1 MRGGVGTLD
10 AEATDGMTL
19 PSSDIGYDEPGPRP
33 TGLPVWPFVLTIV
46 VVQLVDLVLNSRVTF
61 EPLTAE
67 RWVRTSLLWVQDTG
81 NLLFLGAA
89 VVLVLVLVL
98 RSRPRWVLAVLVA
111 YLSVATFNLVLNVFA
126 LVATAEHNEE
136 RRLTLLWDVGLVYL
150 STVLVFSLWYRLLD
164 TELAGGAFEF
174 PVDPAR
180 PDRSPGWID
189 YVFLSFNTNATFGP
203 TAEVVH
209 ARTAKVVMMCQTL
222 LSLLVLVVLVARIVG
237 LGD

>member
-1 MRGGVGTLD
+1 VLD
-10 AEATDGMTL
+10 A
-19 PSSDIGYDEPGPRP
+19 
-33 TGLPVWPFVLTIV
+33 
-46 VVQLVDLVLNSRVTF
+46 VLNSRVTF

-67 RWVRTSLLWVQDTG
+67 GWVRASLLWVQDTG
-81 NLLFLGAA
+81 NLLFLAA
-89 VVLVLVLVL
+89 AAALVVVLVL
-98 RSRPRWVLAVLVA
+98 RSKPRWVLGVLVA
-111 YLSVATFNLVLNVFA
+111 YLSMATFNLVLNVFA
-126 LVATAEHNEE
+126 LVATAEHNEAA
-136 RRLTLLWDVGLVYL
+136 RLTLLWDVGLVYV

-164 TELAGGAFEF
+164 TELTGGAFEF

-209 ARTAKVVMMCQTL
+209 ARTAKVAMMCQTV
-222 LSLLVLVVLVARIVG
+222 LSLMVLVVLVARIVG